1 MPNLR
6 SSVYGWKSVWMDLA
20 DEAKGE
26 FLEDANV
33 ARVRVPMAPWTVTFE
48 MHSKGKNHSKILLPF
63 EAKTDFDFEIYNRSW
78 IADAQKRFGL
88 QDIIVGYEDFDRD
101 FIIKGNDESKV
112 KKLYSSE
119 TLREMIQLQ
128 KAVRLGIHKNGALK
142 QYGKVPTGVHI
153 LVFEE
158 DDALNSFDRLISL
171 LELMRATMTQLCEM
185 GVASTADP
193 QFQI

>member
-26 FLEDANV
+26 FQEDGSV
-33 ARVRVPMAPWTVTFE
+33 ARVRVPMTPWTVSFE
-48 MHSKGKNHSKILLPF
+48 MNSKGKNHSRILLPF
-63 EAKTDFDFEIYNRSW
+63 VSKSDFEFEIYNRSW
-78 IADAQKRFGL
+78 VADAQKKFGL
-88 QDIIVGYEDFDRD
+88 QDIVVGFEQFDHD
-101 FIIKGNDESKV
+101 FIIKGNDEGKV

-128 KAVRLGIHKNGALK
+128 KAVRLSIHKDGALK
-142 QYGKVPTGVHI
+142 QYGNVPNGVHV

-158 DDALNSFDRLISL
+158 DDAINSFDRLISL
-171 LELMRATMTQLCEM
+171 LELFRATMTQLCEM
-185 GVASTADP
+185 GVASTSDP
-193 QFQI
+193 NFQI

>member
-20 DEAKGE
+20 DEAKGD
-26 FLEDANV
+26 FLEENNV
-33 ARVRVPMAPWTVTFE
+33 ARVRVPMTPWTVTFE

-63 EAKTDFDFEIYNRSW
+63 EAKTDFEFEIYNRNW
-78 IADAQKRFGL
+78 VADAQKKFGL

-128 KAVRLGIHKNGALK
+128 KAVRLAVQTKGALK
-142 QYGKVPTGVHI
+142 QYGQVPSGVHV

-158 DDALNSFDRLISL
+158 DEAINSFDRLISL
-171 LELMRATMTQLCEM
+171 LELFRATMTQLCEM

-193 QFQI
+193 NFQI

>member
-26 FLEDANV
+26 FLEDNSV
-33 ARVRVPMAPWTVTFE
+33 ARVRVPMTPWTVTFE

-63 EAKTDFDFEIYNRSW
+63 EAKTDFEFEIYNRSW
-78 IADAQKRFGL
+78 VADAQKKFGL
-88 QDIIVGYEDFDRD
+88 QDIVVGYEDFDRD

-112 KKLYSSE
+112 KKLYASE

-128 KAVRLGIHKNGALK
+128 KAVRLGIQTKGSLK
-142 QYGKVPTGVHI
+142 QFGHVPAGVNV
-153 LVFEE
+153 LAFEE
-158 DDALNSFDRLISL
+158 DDAINSFDRLISL
-171 LELMRATMTQLCEM
+171 LELMRASMTQLCEM
-185 GVASTADP
+185 GVASAADP
-193 QFQI
+193 RFQI

>member
-26 FLEDANV
+26 FLEDNNV
-33 ARVRVPMAPWTVTFE
+33 ARVRVPMTPWTVTFE

-63 EAKTDFDFEIYNRSW
+63 ETKSDFEFEIYNRSW
-78 IADAQKRFGL
+78 VADAQKKFGL

-128 KAVRLGIHKNGALK
+128 KAVRLGIHTKGALK
-142 QYGKVPTGVHI
+142 QYGQVPAGIHV
-153 LVFEE
+153 LAFEE
-158 DDALNSFDRLISL
+158 DDAINSFDRLISL
-171 LELMRATMTQLCEM
+171 LELMRASMTQLCEM
-185 GVASTADP
+185 GVASTAEP
-193 QFQI
+193 GFQI

>member
-20 DEAKGE
+20 DEAKGD
-26 FLEDANV
+26 FLEENNV
-33 ARVRVPMAPWTVTFE
+33 ARVRVPMTPWTVTFE

-63 EAKTDFDFEIYNRSW
+63 EAKTDFEFEIYNRNW
-78 IADAQKRFGL
+78 VADAQKKFGL

-128 KAVRLGIHKNGALK
+128 KAVRLGIQTKGALK
-142 QYGKVPTGVHI
+142 QYGQVPPGIHV
-153 LVFEE
+153 LAFEE
-158 DDALNSFDRLISL
+158 DDAINSFDRLISL
-171 LELMRATMTQLCEM
+171 LELFRASMTQLCEM

-193 QFQI
+193 RFQI